1 MNMKVILIFLLTLV
15 ILAGIPTSFA
25 QPQYLASLTKVYGE
39 GSCGTCHVNASSDGP
54 RTSYGTLF
62 ENQADH
68 AADPSSALRA
78 IGAPP
83 TATTTLTPIAT
94 LTPTATAAPTVTAV
108 SATATPAAPGFGI
121 VASLVGLFAW
131 ALLAKRNKV

>member
-1 MNMKVILIFLLTLV
+1 MNMKVIPIFLLTLV
-15 ILAGIPTSFA
+15 ILAGIPTSLA

-68 AADPSSALRA
+68 AADPSAALRA

-83 TATTTLTPIAT
+83 TANPTLTPIAT
-94 LTPTATAAPTVTAV
+94 LTPAATLIPTPAVTTV
-108 SATATPAAPGFGI
+108 KATPAASGFGI
-121 VASLVGLFAW
+121 MASMVGLFAW
-131 ALLAKRNKV
+131 ALLAKRNNK